1 MIFSLFKK
9 DLMKFKKETIIFLGL
24 ALIIN
29 VFSLYKIYNGWNIE
43 SAYETY
49 NGWRIE
55 SAFVIN
61 LFLFLITFCIPILL
75 SGSKLIGQEWK
86 DNTIYLTMSLP
97 VSSQKIFLS
106 KFLAVIAQYLISS
119 LSIIIIAG
127 IQFLIF
133 FNRSPH
139 TEEIKKLFDIRVFS
153 MCSFLYI
160 LSISVFIYLVSII
173 FLSSLTGKMFK
184 KYSKLV
190 SFGLFF
196 IVLFIGG
203 KVIDFIGK
211 SFPAHIHEGEYMN
224 IEGVMELFKELGL
237 NFLGSSLI
245 FLVLS
250 GIIYF
255 VTCKLYDNKI
265 EI

>member
-29 VFSLYKIYNGWNIE
+29 IFCLYKSYNGWAIE
-43 SAYETY
+43 SGFAV
-49 NGWRIE
+49 NM
-55 SAFVIN
+55 
-61 LFLFLITFCIPILL
+61 FLFPITFLIPLFS

-86 DNTIYLTMSLP
+86 DNTVYLTMSLP

-119 LSIIIIAG
+119 LSIIIITG
-127 IQFLIF
+127 IQLLIF
-133 FNRSPH
+133 FNRIPY
-139 TEEIKKLFDIRVFS
+139 TEEIKKIFDIRIFG
-153 MCSFLYI
+153 MGSFLYI
-160 LSISVFIYLVSII
+160 LSMSILIYLVSII

-203 KVIDFIGK
+203 KVIDFIVE
-211 SFPAHIHEGEYMN
+211 SFSFHIHGGEYMN
-224 IEGVMELFKELGL
+224 VEVVMEFFKELGL
-237 NFLGSSLI
+237 NFMGSSLI
-245 FLVLS
+245 FLVLA

-255 VTCKLYDNKI
+255 VTCKIYDKKI